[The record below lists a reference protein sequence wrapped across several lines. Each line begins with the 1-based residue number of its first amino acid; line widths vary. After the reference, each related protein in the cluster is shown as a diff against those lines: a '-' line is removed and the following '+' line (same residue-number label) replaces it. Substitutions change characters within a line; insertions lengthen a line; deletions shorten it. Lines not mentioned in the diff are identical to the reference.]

1 MYMDETLVLKQMPL
15 YMNGQI
21 NPAIT
26 AMDDFRNVPSAV
38 SVSSR
43 QESQQRNL
51 RVKLHN
57 HSYGLNKHV

>member
-1 MYMDETLVLKQMPL
+1 MRHWCTDVLKRMPL
-15 YMNGQI
+15 YINGQI

-26 AMDDFRNVPSAV
+26 ATDDFSHASSAV
-38 SVSSR
+38 SISSR

-57 HSYGLNKHV
+57 SSYELSKHL

>member
-1 MYMDETLVLKQMPL
+1 MYMDGTLVLKQMPL

-26 AMDDFRNVPSAV
+26 AMDDFRNAPSAV

-57 HSYGLNKHV
+57 SSYGLNKHL

>member
-1 MYMDETLVLKQMPL
+1 MDETLVLKQMPL

-38 SVSSR
+38 SVPSR

>member
-26 AMDDFRNVPSAV
+26 AMDDFRNAPSAV

-43 QESQQRNL
+43 QESQQRSL

-57 HSYGLNKHV
+57 SSYGLNKHL

>member
-1 MYMDETLVLKQMPL
+1 MRHWYTDVLKWMPL

-26 AMDDFRNVPSAV
+26 AMDDFSYAPSAV
-38 SVSSR
+38 SISSR

-51 RVKLHN
+51 RVELHN
-57 HSYGLNKHV
+57 SSDGLNKHV